1 MYLGLGLKRAHS
13 AIHILERKM
22 KKAFVILTIMILV
35 ACSVFATESATIR
48 VTTKVDSKTPTFV
61 LKAGLTPDSFDKA
74 ISDDEADNV
83 LGWETVEKSI
93 KAEDIVV
100 FFEIIQKGDSRAIGE
115 KYSLNIEASEMILIL
130 NEDGSQLASNTDIYK
145 TTKGKV
151 SNPTGIGNEK
161 AIVEVTNVKS
171 TSKDV
176 ATIVT
181 EYTGTVTD
189 GTPIAKFTVT
199 WAKDNNAPDGIYQ
212 ASVVLKV
219 SKQ

>member
-1 MYLGLGLKRAHS
+1 
-13 AIHILERKM
+13 M
-22 KKAFVILTIMILV
+22 KKLFVILTLLILLV
-35 ACSVFATESATIR
+35 CPAFTTESATIR
-48 VTTKVDSKTPTFV
+48 VTTKVDSKAPTFV
-61 LKAGLTPDSFDKA
+61 LKAGLAPDSFDKA
-74 ISDDEADNV
+74 ISDDEADNI

-100 FFEIIQKGDSRAIGE
+100 FFEILQKGDSRAIGE

-130 NEDGSQLASNTDIYK
+130 NEDGSPLASDTDIYR

-151 SNPTGIGNEK
+151 SDPTGIGNEK

-171 TSKDV
+171 TTKDV

>member
-1 MYLGLGLKRAHS
+1 
-13 AIHILERKM
+13 M